1 MSPVPPKLL
10 KMAEIPGVGKLLGSA
25 FGMNRLRKK
34 FVPAET
40 AEEAVEVAID
50 LCKQGFRAGLH
61 HLCDDVTD
69 SNAIGESR
77 SQTIAALNHLNE
89 AGLDIVIYKGVR
101 QLGVGAFKD
110 VAKRNLVTIVERLMR
125 EARDQTAN
133 YKTRLSLVRKR
144 SACDPEALGPRRH
157 HLVLEAEDMGVIRG
171 LLALHGYLARNGASV
186 VASIY
191 AAMESSEQDLMT
203 LVSERANIRLCM
215 TTIESKDAEVYDED
229 TIPGNYEVLV
239 KTLLSEEAA
248 INGVF
253 PVFQVAEEH
262 WADLVIENLNQVDWK
277 PGSYEFEVSYGLGNG
292 LAERLR
298 DEGHQVRILVPYG
311 KEWLEY
317 AERDLV

>member
-1 MSPVPPKLL
+1 VSPVPPKLL
-10 KMAEIPGVGKLLGSA
+10 KMAELPGVGKLLGGA

-50 LCKQGFRAGLH
+50 LCEQGYRAGLY

-77 SQTIAALNHLNE
+77 AQTIEAMRLLNE

-101 QLGVGAFKD
+101 QLGFGAFKD
-110 VAKRNLVTIVERLMR
+110 VAKRNLVAIAERLMR
-125 EARDQTAN
+125 EGRDQTVN
-133 YKTRLSLVRKR
+133 YETRLTLSRTR
-144 SACDPEALGPRRH
+144 NEIDPESLGPRRH

-171 LLALHGYLARNGASV
+171 LLTLHGYLMRNGASV
-186 VASIY
+186 IASIY
-191 AAMESSEQDLMT
+191 AAMESSEQDLMS
-203 LVSERANIRLCM
+203 LISERGSIRLCL

-229 TIPGNYEVLV
+229 TIPGNYEVLI
-239 KTLLSEEAA
+239 KTLLSEESV

-253 PVFQVAEEH
+253 PVFQVAEDQ
-262 WADLVIENLNQVDWK
+262 WADLVIENIDPNDWE
-277 PGSYEFEVSYGLGNG
+277 PGSYEFEVPYGLEGG
-292 LAERLR
+292 LAERLK

-317 AERDLV
+317 AERNLV